1 MHMVQLNDLLPQE
14 QWEGNWTIFGDQ
26 HDGLPDDAEYVIF
39 EYYCANKDC
48 DCKTLVT
55 AIEKLGKNGEPDPKP
70 MAVIDYDWSTE
81 EKACSPTLHES
92 SSSTPLA
99 LSLLET
105 YKKYIHHDEYF
116 KRIKRQYE
124 QVKSLVSD
132 KKIMPGSGRVARS
145 KKTGRNEVCP
155 CGSGKKY
162 KKCCMGN

>member
-1 MHMVQLNDLLPQE
+1 MQLNDLLPLEKQ
-14 QWEGNWTIFGDQ
+14 EGNWTIYGDQ

-48 DCKTLVT
+48 DCKTLV
-55 AIEKLGKNGEPDPKP
+55 AAVEKLGKNGEPDPKP

-81 EKACSPTLHES
+81 EKACNPTLHES

-99 LSLLET
+99 LNLLET

-116 KRIKRQYE
+116 QRIKRQYE

-132 KKIMPGSGRVARS
+132 QKIMPDSGRVAGT
-145 KKTGRNEVCP
+145 KKTGRNEMCP

-162 KKCCMGN
+162 KKCCMKN